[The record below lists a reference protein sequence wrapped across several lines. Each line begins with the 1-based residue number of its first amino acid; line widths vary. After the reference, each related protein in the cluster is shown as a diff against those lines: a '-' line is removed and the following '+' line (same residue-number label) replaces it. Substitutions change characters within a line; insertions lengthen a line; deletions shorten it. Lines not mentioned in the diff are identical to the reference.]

1 MQKVKLE
8 EEARNYANTIE
19 ELRENVRKLEKQPK
33 VGGLSNYNKEIE
45 KLALENGRLEEEVR
59 ELNRGMAKYR
69 EELLLAG

>member
-1 MQKVKLE
+1 M
-8 EEARNYANTIE
+8 
-19 ELRENVRKLEKQPK
+19 RKLEKQPK

-59 ELNRGMAKYR
+59 ELNRGMARYR